1 MLKYEVL
8 LTYFM
13 EETTQQG
20 WNYRLVN
27 YFLHNRQ
34 LATLCLVLIIVAG
47 IFSFTQL
54 RVEGFPKV
62 TVPVAIITTVAPG
75 AGPETVATTV
85 AAPIENAVRDA
96 KGVKEVSS
104 ESQSG
109 FASVLIQFDS
119 GVDINTGVQEVRT
132 KLSSVSLPEGI
143 HTPEVFVPETSGAP
157 FVIAATGSKP
167 VAELLG
173 QSGKLKDALYAV
185 DGVKSVEL
193 ISKASEKLYI
203 EVFPQFMSPA
213 VIDQIT
219 ASNVGFPLGQVEVA
233 GSQAQVVASKFA
245 GSIEDVK
252 NIPITITQP
261 DGKSAIFRLKEI
273 ANVYTGVDYDSQIH
287 RIGFRD
293 SDAFKIQSALLYEV
307 RLTPATDLLETDEQ
321 IKAALTQL
329 QSTDSTI
336 QYVVVMDEAAEA
348 NKQVN
353 EIVEAA
359 IGGKWDFLGN
369 ASGLGYVFGGIW
381 LLVIAMFLFVDWRSA
396 IISALAI
403 PLSFF
408 FTFIFLYFAGIQL
421 NTIVLF
427 SMILVLGLIVDPA
440 IVVLESIKRYLEVG
454 YKGSSAVLRAI
465 ETIGGGVFMA
475 VFTSF
480 VVFVPFGIVSG
491 TFGQIIKYIPLT
503 VIPALVASYF
513 VPLLF
518 LTWFASRFLR
528 ASHVVETQDENDQTS
543 LWKAAQWF
551 IRANRYILRHWLLK
565 ITIIILGLVIPIGV
579 SALLFGSGKVQ
590 QVQFAKPDD
599 VEFLTIHV
607 PLKGSPNQA
616 QLLEQNKKLEEVLG
630 GQARYIKSYF
640 YGSLDGSGGNGSLS
654 VVVSLVPHT
663 DRDKNSGEI
672 SDSVERELQ
681 SFYGDKVT
689 VGELGAGPPEL
700 SYPVSVEIF
709 ESDNQKLLDA
719 SRKIADE
726 LHTYS
731 EVSAV
736 SFYGEETT
744 QDITIAIKADE
755 AAQAG
760 LTAPS
765 LYGQLAS
772 ILGERT
778 LFVLGETDVV
788 IRSPENVKPRSV
800 ADISQLTVF
809 GGRGPVSLGSVA
821 EVKQITS
828 ASQIRKL
835 NGQRYAT
842 VSARVTDQR
851 DAIAVQRK
859 IDQWSKDNAEK
870 LGVSQKA
877 FDNPASQD
885 EFEKSFQQLFLA
897 IVLSILITYIVF
909 VLFFRSFIQPLIIL
923 FSIPLLFVGAFP
935 ALYAFAR
942 GQLGFLEVLGV
953 IMVIGIVENVG
964 IFLIDFAN
972 RKVAEGMDKNEAIA
986 LSSGIRLRPVVLT
999 KLTALAGLLPLAVF
1013 APFWRGLAVVVIAGI
1028 LSSGIL
1034 SLFTTPV
1041 LYSWFTR
1048 TRKVRVEME

>member
-1 MLKYEVL
+1 
-8 LTYFM
+8 M
-13 EETTQQG
+13 EESTKQG

-27 YFLHNRQ
+27 YFLNNRQ
-34 LATLCLVLIIVAG
+34 LATLCLVLLVVAG

-62 TVPVAIITTVAPG
+62 TVPIAVITTIAPG
-75 AGPETVATTV
+75 AGPETVATSV
-85 AAPIENAVRDA
+85 VAPIESAVRDA

-104 ESQSG
+104 QSQSG
-109 FASVLIQFDS
+109 FASVLVQFDS

-132 KLSSVSLPEGI
+132 KLSSVTLPEGVRA
-143 HTPEVFVPETSGAP
+143 PEVFVPETSGAP
-157 FVIAATGSKP
+157 FVIAATGSKS
-167 VAELLG
+167 VAELLR
-173 QSGKLKDALYAV
+173 SANLLKDKLHAV

-193 ISKASEKLYI
+193 ISKASEKVYI
-203 EVFPQFMSPA
+203 EIFPQFMSPA
-213 VIDQIT
+213 VIDQIN

-233 GSQAQVVASKFA
+233 GSQAQVVASKSA
-245 GSIEDVK
+245 SSLEDVK
-252 NIPITITQP
+252 NIPISIAQP
-261 DGKSAIFRLKEI
+261 DGTITVFHLKEI
-273 ANVYTGVDYDSQIH
+273 ANVYSGIDYDAQIH
-287 RIGFRD
+287 RIGFKND
-293 SDAFKIQSALLYEV
+293 NEFKIQSALLYEV
-307 RLTPATDLLETDEQ
+307 RLTPDTDLLKTDEE
-321 IKAALTQL
+321 IKSALTEL
-329 QSTDSTI
+329 RNSDGST

-348 NKQVN
+348 NRQVN

-359 IGGKWDFLGN
+359 VGGKWDFLGSV
-369 ASGLGYVFGGIW
+369 SGLGYVFGGIW

-454 YKGSSAVLRAI
+454 YKGVSAVLRSV
-465 ETIGGGVFMA
+465 ETVGGGVFIA

-480 VVFVPFGIVSG
+480 IVFVPFGIVSG

-518 LTWFASRFLR
+518 LTWFAARFLR

-543 LWKAAQWF
+543 LWKTAQWF
-551 IRANRYILRHWLLK
+551 IRANRYILRHWWLK

-579 SALLFGSGKVQ
+579 SGLLFGSGKVQ

-599 VEFLTIHV
+599 VEFLTINV

-630 GQARYIKSYF
+630 ENARYIKSYF

-654 VVVSLVPHT
+654 VVVSLVPHA
-663 DRDKNSGEI
+663 DRDKNSGDI
-672 SDSVERELQ
+672 SDGIESELQ
-681 SFYGDKVT
+681 GFYGDKVA

-700 SYPVSVEIF
+700 AYPVSVEIF
-709 ESDNQKLLDA
+709 ENDNQKLLDA
-719 SRKIADE
+719 SKNIAEE
-726 LHTYS
+726 LRSYS

-744 QDITIAIKADE
+744 QDITIAIKPDE
-755 AAQAG
+755 AAKAG

-765 LYGQLAS
+765 LYGQLAGV
-772 ILGERT
+772 LGERT

-788 IRSPENVKPRSV
+788 LRSPENVKPRSV

-809 GGRGPVSLGSVA
+809 GNRGPVSVGSVA

-828 ASQIRKL
+828 ASQISKL

-842 VSARVTDQR
+842 VSARVRDQR

-859 IDQWSKDNAEK
+859 IDQWSKDNADK
-870 LGVSQKA
+870 LGVPQKA

-897 IVLSILITYIVF
+897 IALSILITYIVF

-972 RKVAEGMDKNEAIA
+972 RKVAQGMDKNEAIA

-1048 TRKVRVEME
+1048 VKRSQPEQIN